1 MRQLLQAA
9 DAIRKGMIVAVKG
22 IGGFHLMA
30 DPFNDKAVR
39 TLRERK
45 HREEKPFAL
54 LMPTITEAERYCE
67 VSELEMKSTQFAAC
81 SHRTVEEIE
90 ERNAVVA
97 ADRSEQSSAWS
108 AAAVFTGASSSD
120 A

>member
-1 MRQLLQAA
+1 
-9 DAIRKGMIVAVKG
+9 
-22 IGGFHLMA
+22 MA

-67 VSELEMKSTQFAAC
+67 VSEL
-81 SHRTVEEIE
+81 
-90 ERNAVVA
+90 
-97 ADRSEQSSAWS
+97 
-108 AAAVFTGASSSD
+108 
-120 A
+120 